1 MPFLQT
7 LGGGSASGFSQ
18 RISFSYQTSTFNYTG
33 AVQTFTIPAGTQN
46 ITAHVF
52 GPGGGATGD
61 TSSTYGGAGGY
72 TVGQIN
78 PVVGGS
84 FKIIVGG
91 GGRSGQQLNG
101 SGAGYSAVATP
112 NWAGSNVSTDH
123 GAIILAAGGGGGAGD
138 HEVATGFGG
147 AGGGSTGQQGGYS
160 GSARSGSG
168 LGGTQSAGG
177 AYPGQAGGGACS
189 GGTSLCAGYQLR
201 GGQSCGNS
209 PAVSNGTQGWPQQIY
224 GGDWGAAAGGGG
236 CNGGGG
242 GAGYYG
248 GSGAGHTTVTYG
260 NSGCGGGG
268 SGYTGGSGSYTTS
281 NVGTHGGNEH
291 NVSSQATNSGYLTS
305 GVSVGGIYNTTNAN
319 SGNLHGGGN
328 GKVVL
333 YYLAPTP

>member
-7 LGGGSASGFSQ
+7 LGGGSSAGFAN
-18 RISFSYQTSTFNYTG
+18 RVTFKYYTTTFNYTG
-33 AVQTFTIPAGTQN
+33 SVQTFTIPAGTQN

-52 GPGGGATGD
+52 GPGGSATGD
-61 TSSTYGGAGGY
+61 TTNTTGGAGGY

-78 PVVGGS
+78 PVPGGS

-91 GGRSGQQLNG
+91 GGKPGQQSNG
-101 SGAGYSAVATP
+101 CGGGYSAVATP

-138 HEVATGFGG
+138 HEVSSGFGG
-147 AGGGSTGQQGGYS
+147 AGGGTTGQQGGY
-160 GSARSGSG
+160 GGQARSGSG
-168 LGGTQSAGG
+168 PGGGQSGG
-177 AYPGQAGGGACS
+177 GSYPGQAGGGACS
-189 GGTSLCAGYQLR
+189 GGTSLCSGYELR

-209 PAVSNGTQGWPQQIY
+209 PNVSSGNQGWPNQIY
-224 GGDWGAAAGGGG
+224 GGNWAAAAGGGG

-248 GSGAGHTTVTYG
+248 GSGAGHTTATNG

-281 NVGTHGGNEH
+281 NVGTHGGNQH
-291 NVSSQATNSGYLTS
+291 NVSAQATNSGYLTS
-305 GVSVGGIYNTTNAN
+305 GVNVGGVYNTDV
-319 SGNLHGGGN
+319 GNGNHAGGN

-333 YYLAPTP
+333 YYLAPT